1 MLAGIGGR
9 TVEEAKQRMTY
20 AEFRDWARYREKIGP
35 LNHLQR
41 ADYAAA
47 LISSVVNRSAGGKAE
62 PSDFLPDYDQ
72 TPAQPED
79 FLRMLTGG
87 KR

>member
-20 AEFRDWARYREKIGP
+20 AEFRDWLRYREKVGP

-41 ADYAAA
+41 LDYAAA
-47 LISSVVNRSAGGKAE
+47 MLASVVNRSAGGRAE
-62 PSDFLPDYDQ
+62 PSDFIPDYDQ
-72 TPAQPED
+72 SPATPED
-79 FLRMLTGG
+79 FMRILTGG

>member
-20 AEFRDWARYREKIGP
+20 AEFRDWLRFREKVGP

-41 ADYAAA
+41 LDYATA
-47 LISSVVNRSAGGKAE
+47 LLASVVNRSAGGKAD
-62 PSDFLPDYDQ
+62 PSDFLPEYDQ
-72 TPAQPED
+72 TPATPED
-79 FLRMLTGG
+79 FMRILTGG
-87 KR
+87 TN